1 MKKIQT
7 TDNQG
12 NEIVSLAMTQFKTN
26 DASKSCKD
34 GRCIT
39 VSVAERNLRRQEK
52 DNIAL
57 AGLSGRVSVYT
68 VSSATLAYG
77 YAHCTPAAL
86 TKHQRRHCEVRSN
99 PDFNY
104 SEFAIIKMQSRCVLR
119 RLKSAVNKVSSLRDW
134 LGRVA

>member
-57 AGLSGRVSVYT
+57 AGLSSRVSVYT
-68 VSSATLAYG
+68 VSGATLAYG
-77 YAHCTPAAL
+77 YAHSTPAAL
-86 TKHQRRHCEVRSN
+86 KFAGEFMDN
-99 PDFNY
+99 DAEANY
-104 SEFAIIKMQSRCVLR
+104 IVEL
-119 RLKSAVNKVSSLRDW
+119 LKEQFKEL
-134 LGRVA
+134 